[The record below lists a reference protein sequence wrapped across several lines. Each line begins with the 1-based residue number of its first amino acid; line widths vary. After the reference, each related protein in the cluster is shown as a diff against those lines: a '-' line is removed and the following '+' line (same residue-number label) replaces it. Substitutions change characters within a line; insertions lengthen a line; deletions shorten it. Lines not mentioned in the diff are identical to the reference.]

1 MGHWARSP
9 VKQLFPTE
17 KPEAL
22 LERIILASSNE
33 GDTVLD
39 PFCGCGTA
47 IVAAHRLNRRW
58 IGIDITHLAINLIKY
73 RLQSAFGEGIHSQ
86 YEVVGE
92 PQDLAGARALA
103 EQDRFQFQYWALG
116 LVGARPAEQKK
127 GADRGI
133 DGRLFFHD
141 EADKTKQIILQVKS
155 GHAGSPDVD
164 KLRGVVEKEGA
175 AIGVLISLEEP
186 TQPMRRDAASAGFYL
201 SPGWGKNYPRIQI
214 LTIEE
219 LLAGKGIEYPPGSSD
234 GITFKRGPKA
244 KPEDGR
250 QPLPGS
256 G

>member
-1 MGHWARSP
+1 MTKSGGERLGY
-9 VKQLFPTE
+9 QTQ
-17 KPEAL
+17 KPEGL
-22 LERIILASSNE
+22 LERIVLASSNE

-47 IVAAHRLNRRW
+47 VVAAQKLNRRW
-58 IGIDITHLAINLIKY
+58 IGIDITHLAINLIRH
-73 RLQSAFGEGIHSQ
+73 RLLAAFGEGLD

-92 PQDLAGARALA
+92 PKDVSGAQALA

-133 DGRLFFHD
+133 DGRLYFHD

-175 AIGVLISLEEP
+175 AIGVLITLEEP

-201 SPGWGKNYPRIQI
+201 SPAWQRNYPRIQI
-214 LTIEE
+214 LTIAE
-219 LLAGKGIEYPPGSSD
+219 LLAGKRLDYPPGS
-234 GITFKRGPKA
+234 GEGLTFKQGPKA
-244 KPEDGR
+244 KVRDGT

-256 G
+256 A